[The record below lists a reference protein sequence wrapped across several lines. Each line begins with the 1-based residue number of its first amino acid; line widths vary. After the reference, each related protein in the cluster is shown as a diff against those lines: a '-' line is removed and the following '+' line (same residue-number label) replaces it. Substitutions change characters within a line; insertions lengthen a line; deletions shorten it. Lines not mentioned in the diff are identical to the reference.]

1 MIAIYYL
8 SNTKFIKKVTL
19 RNANALPIHSAINLT
34 IFVKIKQPENQDDKI
49 LKILWDN
56 LKKQAIIDSEI

>member
-34 IFVKIKQPENQDDKI
+34 INIKFDISGRYKYCFSFFS
-49 LKILWDN
+49 
-56 LKKQAIIDSEI
+56 SEYPFLRI